1 MGIWNLIKI
10 AVIAFLIWTLYKG
23 VKNWLSGG
31 DGDRRKNRKRTK
43 PDEVIDVMVQDPHC
57 GTYLPMNEAIHVR
70 SRGEDLYFCSKECR
84 DAYLIS
90 ARENGKD

>member
-1 MGIWNLIKI
+1 
-10 AVIAFLIWTLYKG
+10 
-23 VKNWLSGG
+23 
-31 DGDRRKNRKRTK
+31 
-43 PDEVIDVMVQDPHC
+43 MVQDPHC